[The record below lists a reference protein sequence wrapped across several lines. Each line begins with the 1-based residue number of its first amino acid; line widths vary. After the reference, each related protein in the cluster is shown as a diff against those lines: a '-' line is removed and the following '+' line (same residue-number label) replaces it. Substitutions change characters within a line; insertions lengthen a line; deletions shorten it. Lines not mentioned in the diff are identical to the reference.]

1 MSPVF
6 KQAFGKTKQR
16 GWKGSDKQTG
26 ILHKPQSERN
36 GETVNCGR
44 LRVKTR
50 GSKPRKSLRSSFQKA
65 LGENMD
71 SVKRVEMRAR
81 RASKLENKTRSSKA
95 FKAAAE
101 GLRLLVCFQAGKLL
115 GPFAQGKLSLGRVC
129 LMS

>member
-1 MSPVF
+1 M
-6 KQAFGKTKQR
+6 
-16 GWKGSDKQTG
+16 
-26 ILHKPQSERN
+26 
-36 GETVNCGR
+36 NCGR
-44 LRVKTR
+44 LRVKTC

-95 FKAAAE
+95 FKAAGFTAE

-115 GPFAQGKLSLGRVC
+115 GPFVQGKLSLGRVC